1 MSERDVRVDSAA
13 HVGVGSATPVRVGVV
28 GAGGITHAHVPALLA
43 LGAEVCA
50 FSRHGVAPLVERYGI
65 RSCATFDDLL
75 GGCDVVD
82 ICAPTPTHLGFIEK
96 ALRAGKH
103 VICEKPIARH
113 ASDGPSIAAL
123 ARASGR
129 LVLPA
134 HVVRYFPQY
143 ADARDAVR
151 AAQLGRV
158 REARFSR
165 VGAHPAASWFADDEQ
180 SGGVVLDLMI
190 HDLDAARWILG
201 EVTEVH
207 GVVTCG
213 SGESRAE
220 ARLTH
225 RGGATSHVTAFW
237 GPPGTVFRTSVRI
250 DGDVD
255 CYEAASDGD
264 PSTSPYILQLREF
277 LNAFGG
283 GPDPRVTLTDGIRAV
298 ELAEAVLASSAGGT
312 PVSV

>member
-1 MSERDVRVDSAA
+1 M
-13 HVGVGSATPVRVGVV
+13 GVGSAPPVHVGIV

-65 RSCATFDDLL
+65 RSCASFDELL
-75 GGCDVVD
+75 SGCDVVD
-82 ICAPTPTHLGFIEK
+82 ICAPTPTHPGFIEQ

-103 VICEKPIARH
+103 VICEKPLVRH
-113 ASDGPSIAAL
+113 GSEGPSIAAL
-123 ARASGR
+123 ARATGR

-143 ADARDAVR
+143 SYARDAVR
-151 AAQLGRV
+151 AARLGRV
-158 REARFSR
+158 GEARFSR
-165 VGAHPAASWFADDEQ
+165 SGAHPAASWFADEAQ

-207 GVVTCG
+207 GIVTG
-213 SGESRAE
+213 SRGESRAE

-225 RGGATSHVTAFW
+225 RGGATSHVTACW
-237 GPPGTVFRTSVRI
+237 GPRDTVFRTSLRV
-250 DGDVD
+250 DGDLD
-255 CYEAASDGD
+255 SYEAASDED
-264 PSTSPYILQLREF
+264 LPTSPYVLQLREF
-277 LNAFGG
+277 LDAFAG
-283 GPDPRVTLTDGIRAV
+283 GPAPRVTLDDGIRAV